1 MNKKKY
7 GLIGHPISHSL
18 SPALFRA
25 GFGDLYNYDLIE
37 TVDFKEAY
45 SRFMNEYD
53 AVNVTAPF
61 KEKACRKANTLSPEC
76 KSIGACNVL
85 KKTADG
91 VMAFNTDYIG
101 VMKSLLPHLT
111 ENPIT
116 PVTLIVGCGGA
127 GKAAAYAARKMGNT
141 VVILN
146 RDLQKAEKF
155 AQKLR
160 ENTNVHAPIITSPL
174 SYFCRSFKVA
184 GTIIYTLPEAI
195 PQLQEL
201 KKAQIRGGL
210 FKTRP
215 KLVLEAN
222 YHNPAFTSEIKRAMT
237 EINPDIKYIDGKQW
251 LLHQAVEAYGIFTDK
266 EPNITKMLE
275 VL

>member
-1 MNKKKY
+1 MKKF
-7 GLIGHPISHSL
+7 GLIGHPIAHSF
-18 SPALFRA
+18 SPSLFKA
-25 GFGDLYNYDLIE
+25 AYGGEYPYDLIE
-37 TVDFKEAY
+37 GNDFEDSY
-45 SRFMNEYD
+45 RRFLDGYD
-53 AVNVTAPF
+53 AINVTAPF
-61 KEKACRKANTLSPEC
+61 KEKACRKANTMSPEC

-222 YHNPAFTSEIKRAMT
+222 YLNPTFTSELKRT
-237 EINPDIKYIDGKQW
+237 IQETNPDIRFIDGKQW

-266 EPNITKMLE
+266 EPNISEMLK

>member
-1 MNKKKY
+1 MKRF
-7 GLIGHPISHSL
+7 GLIGHPIAHSL
-18 SPALFRA
+18 SPFLFKAAYR
-25 GFGDLYNYDLIE
+25 GEYPYDLIE
-37 TVDFKEAY
+37 GNNFEDSY
-45 SRFMNEYD
+45 SRFLDDYD
-53 AVNVTAPF
+53 AINVTAPF
-61 KEKACRKANTLSPEC
+61 KEKACMKADILSPEC

-85 KKTADG
+85 KNTTEG

-101 VMKSLLPHLT
+101 IMKVLLPHQAQKPIM
-111 ENPIT
+111 PIT
-116 PVTLIVGCGGA
+116 LVVGCGGA

-141 VVILN
+141 VIILN
-146 RDLQKAEKF
+146 RDLHKAEKF

-222 YHNPAFTSEIKRAMT
+222 YLNPTFTSELKRT
-237 EINPDIKYIDGKQW
+237 IQETNPDIRFIDGKQW

-266 EPNITKMLE
+266 EPNISEMLK